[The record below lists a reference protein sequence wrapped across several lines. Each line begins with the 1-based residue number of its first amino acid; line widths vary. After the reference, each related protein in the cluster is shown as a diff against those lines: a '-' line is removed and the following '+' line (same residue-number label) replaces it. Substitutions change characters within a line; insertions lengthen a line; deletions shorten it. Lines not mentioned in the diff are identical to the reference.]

1 MTRHQGQLEGLLLA
15 VVVATI
21 TALALGGMWRVS
33 ELAEHQPGEA
43 CEQVA
48 LVQKESLA
56 QVMTLALALV
66 ALRRLMAGGADPP
79 N

>member
-1 MTRHQGQLEGLLLA
+1 VTRQQGQLEGLLLA
-15 VVVATI
+15 LVVTAAVA
-21 TALALGGMWRVS
+21 LSLGGVWRIS

-56 QVMTLALALV
+56 QVMTLALALL
-66 ALRRLMAGGADPP
+66 ALRRLMAGGGGPP
-79 N
+79 A